1 MGRDPRLNMSE
12 FFLELFSEEIPPK
25 LQINARK
32 KILSDL
38 NNYLEENNIKIKG
51 LVSALSTPNRIIINF
66 SNISKEV
73 IKKSQEIRGPSI
85 NAKTEALEGFLKS
98 HNIKKS
104 QVKIK
109 LTEKGEFYFY
119 KTIEQKLKTY
129 DLLRENLPLILDKVN
144 WNKSM
149 KWGNNKMFW
158 GRPLKSILAVFEGR
172 KIDFNFYHLKASNF
186 TFLDK
191 DFEEKK
197 KNFNNFQSYQSYF
210 KSIKIIINQDKR
222 KEYINNE
229 LNKISK
235 KNNLLIDV
243 KESLLD
249 EVTNIVEKP
258 KVILCEFNKKFLEV
272 PKEILIITMQNH
284 QKYIPTF
291 DKNQNLTNFFLVVS
305 DSKDP
310 KGFVKLGNERVIE
323 ARLSDAEFFWN
334 RNKSQNLIKQLSE
347 LKKINFFKGL
357 GSYFDKTQRI
367 KNLSSLISDEL
378 MISKEKIEVAASI
391 CKVDLKSDLVA
402 EFPELQGVL
411 GGHFARAQ
419 GFEKE
424 VCQSISEHYLPS
436 GLDSRVPKNIY
447 SVTLSL
453 SDKLDTLVGFFGL
466 DLIPTGSK
474 DPYALRRFTV
484 ALVRLIIENKIRIK
498 LRSIINYSLTL
509 YKEQSYEFDITKVLK
524 ELNNFILDRLKNYS
538 KEKNIRLDIIES
550 SILSNDIDELYN
562 GYKKA
567 EILNRNIKKE
577 LGHDVVAIY
586 KRSFSILNSEINK
599 NKLELSNSVDT
610 GLFKNDF
617 EKNLYKK
624 IQKIKKY
631 FLNVGKNDDF
641 EQSLKELLKFKQDVN
656 LFFDNVIVNDE
667 NQLIKKNRLELL
679 NLLCKSFDNFF
690 NFSTI
695 EG

>member
-1 MGRDPRLNMSE
+1 MSE
-12 FFLELFSEEIPPK
+12 FFLELFSEETPPK
-25 LQINARK
+25 LQTNARK
-32 KILSDL
+32 KLFLDL
-38 NNYLEENNIKIKG
+38 NKYFEENNIKTKG
-51 LVSALSTPNRIIINF
+51 SMSAFSTPNRIAINF

-73 IKKSQEIRGPSI
+73 IKKSQEIKGPSL
-85 NAKTEALEGFLKS
+85 NTKTEALEGFLKS
-98 HNIKKS
+98 YNIKKS
-104 QVKIK
+104 QVDLKS
-109 LTEKGEFYFY
+109 TEKGKFYFY
-119 KTIEQKLKTY
+119 KKPEQKIQTY
-129 DLLRENLPLILDKVN
+129 DLLKKNLPLILEKIS

-149 KWGNNKMFW
+149 KWGDKQMFW
-158 GRPLKSILAVFEGR
+158 GRPLKSILAVFDGK
-172 KIDFNFYHLKASNF
+172 KIDFNFHHLKASNL
-186 TFLDK
+186 TFIDK
-191 DFEEKK
+191 DFEEKT
-197 KNFNNFQSYQSYF
+197 KNFNNFKSYITYF
-210 KSIKIIINQDKR
+210 KSNRIILDHDKR
-222 KEYINNE
+222 KEFINNE
-229 LNKISK
+229 LNKTSK
-235 KNNLLIDV
+235 KNNLFINI
-243 KESLLD
+243 KENLLD
-249 EVTNIVEKP
+249 EITNIVEKP
-258 KVILCEFNKKFLEV
+258 KVILCEFNKKFLEI

-291 DKNQNLTNFFLVVS
+291 DKKENLTNFFLVVS

-323 ARLSDAEFFWN
+323 ARLNDAEFFWK

-411 GGHFARAQ
+411 GGHFAESQ

-424 VCQSISEHYLPS
+424 VCQSVSEHYLPS
-436 GLDSRVPKNIY
+436 GLDSKVPKNLY
-447 SVTLSL
+447 SITLSL

-466 DLIPTGSK
+466 NLIPTGSK
-474 DPYALRRFTV
+474 DPYALRRFTI
-484 ALVRLIIENKIRIK
+484 ALVRLIIENKINIK

-509 YKEQSYEFDITKVLK
+509 YKEQGFEFDITKVLK
-524 ELNNFILDRLKNYS
+524 DLNNFILDRLKNYS
-538 KEKNIRLDIIES
+538 KEKDIRLDIIES
-550 SILSNDIDELYN
+550 SILSNDIDDLYN

-567 EILNRNIKKE
+567 ETLNRNIKKE
-577 LGHDVVAIY
+577 LGQGVVEIY
-586 KRSFSILNSEINK
+586 KRSFNILSNEIKK

-617 EKNLYKK
+617 EKKLYKK
-624 IQKIKKY
+624 IQEIKKY
-631 FLNVGKNDDF
+631 YLNVEKNDDF
-641 EQSLKELLKFKQDVN
+641 EQSLKELFKFRQDVN

-679 NLLCKSFDNFF
+679 KMLCKSFDNFF
-690 NFSTI
+690 NFSKI

>member
-1 MGRDPRLNMSE
+1 MSE

-25 LQINARK
+25 LQTNARK
-32 KILSDL
+32 KILLDL
-38 NNYLEENNIKIKG
+38 RNYFEENNIKIKG
-51 LVSALSTPNRIIINF
+51 AVSAFSTPNRIIISF

-85 NAKTEALEGFLKS
+85 NAKSEALEGFLKS

-104 QVKIK
+104 QVELKS
-109 LTEKGEFYFY
+109 TEKGEFYFY
-119 KTIEQKLKTY
+119 KKSEQKLKTY
-129 DLLRENLPLILDKVN
+129 ELLKENMPLILDKIN
-144 WNKSM
+144 WHKSM
-149 KWGNNKMFW
+149 KWGDNQMFW
-158 GRPLKSILAVFEGR
+158 GRPLKSILAIFDGK

-191 DFEEKK
+191 DFEEKT
-197 KNFNNFQSYQSYF
+197 KNFNNFKSYQAYF
-210 KSIKIIINQDKR
+210 KSIKIILDQDKR
-222 KEYINNE
+222 KKFIINE
-229 LNKISK
+229 LNKTSK

-243 KESLLD
+243 KENLLN
-249 EVTNIVEKP
+249 EITNIVEKP
-258 KVILCEFNKKFLEV
+258 KIILCEFDKKFLKI
-272 PKEILIITMQNH
+272 PKEILVITMQNQ

-291 DKNQNLTNFFLVVS
+291 DKKQNLTNFFLVVS

-323 ARLSDAEFFWN
+323 ARLNDAEFFWN
-334 RNKSQNLIKQLSE
+334 RNKSQNLIKQLSD

-378 MISKEKIEVAASI
+378 MISKEKIEIAASI
-391 CKVDLKSDLVA
+391 CKVDLKSDLVG

-411 GGHFARAQ
+411 GGHFAEAQ

-424 VCQSISEHYLPS
+424 VCLSVSEHYLPS
-436 GLDSRVPKNIY
+436 GLESRVPKNLY
-447 SVTLSL
+447 SITLSL

-466 DLIPTGSK
+466 DLVPTGSR
-474 DPYALRRFTV
+474 DPFALRRYTIG
-484 ALVRLIIENKIRIK
+484 LVRLVIENKIRIK
-498 LRSIINYSLTL
+498 LRSIVNYSLTL
-509 YKEQSYEFDITKVLK
+509 YKEQGYNFDITKVLK

-567 EILNRNIKKE
+567 EVLNRNINKE
-577 LGHDVVAIY
+577 LGQNVVGIY
-586 KRSFSILNSEINK
+586 KRSFNILNSEINK

-610 GLFKNDF
+610 GLFNNDF

-624 IQKIKKY
+624 IQEIKKY

-641 EQSLKELLKFKQDVN
+641 EQSLNELLKFKHEVN

-690 NFSTI
+690 NFSKI
-695 EG
+695 ES